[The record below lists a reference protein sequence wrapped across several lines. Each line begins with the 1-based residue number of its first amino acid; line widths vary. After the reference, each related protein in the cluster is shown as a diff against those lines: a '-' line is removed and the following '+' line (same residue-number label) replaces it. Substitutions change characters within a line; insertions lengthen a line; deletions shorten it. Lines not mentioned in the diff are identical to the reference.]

1 MTEKIRLN
9 LTSVTGTHIGKAKVR
24 ARTGAPGG
32 PGGPRGPSKPLGPYE
47 DRETIKMTIISC

>member
-1 MTEKIRLN
+1 MIRLN
-9 LTSVTGTHIGKAKVR
+9 LTSVTGTGIGKAKVR